1 MFKAIITGLGGQG
14 LNWVRQVRTRT
25 DVEAVAFVEP
35 HAPNRERAVQT
46 QGVPEKQIFKTLAE
60 AIKAVKADFVIDVTP
75 PAVHHVVAEEAFAAG
90 LHVLG
95 EKPLS
100 DDYSIA
106 KKVVAAGKKAGLK
119 HMLAQNYRF
128 NNQPRTTRKV
138 LSEGLIGQPGQCDVR
153 FYMPWADA
161 PGSHYVTQ
169 PYMVINDMMIHHFDL
184 IRYVLATDPIN
195 VHAITWNH
203 SWGWHKGDAA
213 HAIVFEF
220 PGGLHATHVTCG
232 CAVGS
237 QTSWNGDWRI
247 EGPKGSITWDQRGM
261 WHQHLH
267 RTQEKTNREIFP
279 LNVPSGQQGILDEF
293 VAALKENRAPECNAE
308 DNIKSVAMV
317 FAAIK
322 SAKEGRRVKLE
333 ELS

>member
-1 MFKAIITGLGGQG
+1 MYKAILTGLGGQG
-14 LNWVRQVRTRT
+14 LNWVRQVRQRT
-25 DVEAVAFVEP
+25 DVEAVAYVEP
-35 HAPNRERAVQT
+35 FAANRERAVKQHN
-46 QGVPEKQIFKTLAE
+46 VPEKQIFNSLPE

-75 PAVHHVVAEEAFAAG
+75 PAVHHIVAEQAFNAG

-100 DDYSIA
+100 DDYAIA
-106 KKVVAAGKKAGLK
+106 KKVVEQGKKAGVK

-138 LSEGLIGQPGQCDVR
+138 LSEDLIGKPGQCDVR

-184 IRYVLATDPIN
+184 IRYVLAADPIN

-203 SWGWHKGDAA
+203 AWGWHKGDAA

-247 EGPKGSITWDQRGM
+247 EGPKGSITWDKTGM
-261 WHQHLH
+261 WLANLH
-267 RTQEKTNREIFP
+267 RTQEKVNREIFP
-279 LNVPSGQQGILDEF
+279 LSVPAGQQGILDEF

-333 ELS
+333 ELA